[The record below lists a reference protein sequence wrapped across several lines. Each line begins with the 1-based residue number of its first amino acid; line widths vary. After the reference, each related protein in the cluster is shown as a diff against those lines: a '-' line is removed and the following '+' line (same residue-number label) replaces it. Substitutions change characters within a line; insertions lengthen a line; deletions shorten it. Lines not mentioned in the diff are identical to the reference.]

1 MSTNMVDKNLE
12 IDLLLDQRNT
22 LISDI
27 KDFNNNIIKIVIAL
41 IPILATL
48 VASYF
53 STISSDSGFLI
64 RYVVLEVIFILSMV
78 ISLCLFGANIK
89 RDYIAAIDT
98 YMFDTYGI
106 SVLICNGELS
116 RKHTTGMKG
125 VFPLMTLLMG
135 FNAFCAIILLM
146 IHVVKQDVIFYKD
159 HVYLLVLF
167 FIQMVVY
174 LIIICINLKRKI
186 YGKSIITEECLSYMK
201 RNKEDEG
208 EKVEVE

>member
-1 MSTNMVDKNLE
+1 MKDKKLE
-12 IDLLLDQRNT
+12 IDLLLEQRNT

-53 STISSDSGFLI
+53 SIINAESAFLI
-64 RYVVLEVIFILSMV
+64 RYIVLEVIFILSMV
-78 ISLCLFGANIK
+78 ISSCLFGANIK

-98 YMFDTYGI
+98 YMFETFGV

-116 RKHTTGMKG
+116 RTHTTGIKG

-135 FNAFCAIILLM
+135 FNAICAIVLLVFH
-146 IHVVKQDVIFYKD
+146 IVKQDIEFYID
-159 HVYLLVLF
+159 HAYLLVLF
-167 FIQMVVY
+167 FVQMIVY
-174 LIIICINLKRKI
+174 FIIISINLKRKI
-186 YGKSIITEECLSYMK
+186 YQKSIITEECLKYMK
-201 RNKEDEG
+201 RSKT
-208 EKVEVE
+208 EK